1 MRRPRAVRHHEMPS
15 LATIDGGGVTSALG
29 FTASGV
35 RAGFYEGDDRLDC
48 ALVSAD
54 IPCPCAALF
63 THNAFSAAP
72 VDVSRDHLRRV
83 SFGFVRAVL
92 INSGKANA
100 LTGENGLEV
109 ARRSASLA
117 AGELGCREDEVL
129 VASTGIMGSR
139 PPVEPF
145 ERGVPLACRR
155 AARDGG
161 HDAARA
167 ILTSGA
173 HPKEAAVS
181 YRSTDAAYRGCTF
194 TVGGMAKGPEMLLVL
209 TTDAPL
215 SPALA
220 YRALEESASASFN
233 KVIVDAG
240 SSTNDSCFL
249 LASGY
254 GAKPG
259 KPIREGT
266 QAFREFSEALKEV
279 SGRLARCIASD
290 EQCVSCLITV
300 HVVGA
305 FDEAD
310 ADRVA
315 RSVAHS
321 LVVRSTVAGRHANW
335 SHIVSSIGYADALFM
350 RERVSVDVMGVPVL
364 RRGALCPFDEQRL
377 LREAGDREIVI
388 RVDLGAGGAQTTY
401 WTGDLPPG

>member
-1 MRRPRAVRHHEMPS
+1 M
-15 LATIDGGGVTSALG
+15 I
-29 FTASGV
+29 
-35 RAGFYEGDDRLDC
+35 
-48 ALVSAD
+48 
-54 IPCPCAALF
+54 
-63 THNAFSAAP
+63 
-72 VDVSRDHLRRV
+72 
-83 SFGFVRAVL
+83 
-92 INSGKANA
+92 
-100 LTGENGLEV
+100 
-109 ARRSASLA
+109 
-117 AGELGCREDEVL
+117 
-129 VASTGIMGSR
+129 
-139 PPVEPF
+139 PVEPF

-155 AARDGG
+155 ASRDGG

-388 RVDLGAGGAQTTY
+388 RVDLGAGDAQTTY